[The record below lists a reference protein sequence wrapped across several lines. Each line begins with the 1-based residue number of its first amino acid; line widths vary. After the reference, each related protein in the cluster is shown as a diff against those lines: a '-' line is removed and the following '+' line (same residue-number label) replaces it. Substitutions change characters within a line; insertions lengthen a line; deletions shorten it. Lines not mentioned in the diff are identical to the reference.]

1 MIELSDIIEFF
12 LTHPP
17 FDQLTREQL
26 REGLR
31 GLLAEYFPKGSI
43 LLEIGQENHML
54 HLVRSGSVELYD
66 GDDALVARLGEG
78 ECFGYISL
86 LSGRPVRYQSI
97 AAEDA
102 LIYHLPS
109 DSFRHLRSIAPAFD
123 HYFTEAFA
131 DRLQKA
137 VRDKGRSE
145 LAATPLGD
153 LPSRALVSIEPSASI
168 AEAAQKMQKEH
179 VSSIIIS
186 HDGRVKGIL
195 TDRDLRGRVVA
206 AKLSYDTPISTVM
219 TPDPIVAHTDSNVA
233 EALITMMRANI
244 HHLPVVS
251 DQGPFGILTLADL
264 LRAEAEHPIYMVG
277 DILKQV
283 DAQSIAKVSQRLPD
297 LLRRMINADATADQI
312 GKVVTSV
319 TDAITRRL
327 IQLAMAKLGPAPV
340 HFAWL
345 ALGSQGRQEQSAKSD
360 QDNALL
366 LSDDFRPEHDEYFS
380 ELARFVNDGLDACGY
395 VYCPGDVMASNPKWR
410 QPLKQWRKYFHKW
423 ISEPEPKALMYSNI
437 FFDLRIVEGDEKLVD
452 DLKDYIAELARKNQF
467 FLAMMAKNAMAF
479 QPPLGFFRQFVLE
492 KGGKHGDTL
501 DLKHRGVIPI
511 VELARIHSLAA
522 GEVRVNTR
530 RRLQAA
536 VEAGKITE
544 GTGRSLEDA
553 LELID
558 HIRLHHQWEE
568 MKSGQSPSHYVPPG
582 FLSPLQRQHLK
593 AAFSVVATAQA
604 ALLNSFGLS

>member
-17 FDQLTREQL
+17 FDQLSREQL
-26 REGLR
+26 KGGLR
-31 GLLAEYFPKGSI
+31 GLLAEYFPKGSAI
-43 LLEIGQENHML
+43 LEIGQENHML
-54 HLVRSGSVELYD
+54 HLVRSGVVELYD
-66 GDDALVARLGEG
+66 ADENLVARLGEG

-86 LSGRPVRYQSI
+86 LSGRPVRYQAI
-97 AAEDA
+97 ASEDA

-145 LAATPLGD
+145 LAATRLGD
-153 LPSRALVSIEPSASI
+153 LPKRPLVSIAPTATV
-168 AEAAQKMQKEH
+168 AQAAQTMQREH

-186 HDGRVKGIL
+186 DKGKVRGIL

-206 AKLSYDTPISTVM
+206 TQLPYHTLVSEVM
-219 TPDPIVAHTDSNVA
+219 TPDPIVAGTDSNVA

-277 DILKQV
+277 DILKQG
-283 DAQSIAKVSQRLPD
+283 DAASIARVSQRLPD

-327 IQLAMAKLGPAPV
+327 IQLATQKLGPAPV
-340 HFAWL
+340 RYTWL

-366 LSDDFRPEHDEYFS
+366 ISDDFRPEHDEYFS

-410 QPLKQWRKYFHKW
+410 QPLSQWRKYFTKW
-423 ISEPEPKALMYSNI
+423 IEQPEPKALMYSNI
-437 FFDLRIVEGDEKLVD
+437 FFDLRAVEGDEALVEE
-452 DLKDYIAELARKNQF
+452 LKDYIAQLAKKNQI
-467 FLAMMAKNAMAF
+467 FLAMMAKNSMAF

-536 VEAGKITE
+536 VEAGQITE

-558 HIRLHHQWEE
+558 HIRLNHQWHE
-568 MKSGQSPSHYVPPG
+568 MKRGDAPSNYVPPG

-593 AAFSVVATAQA
+593 AAFSVVATAQS
-604 ALLNSFGLS
+604 ALLNRFGLS